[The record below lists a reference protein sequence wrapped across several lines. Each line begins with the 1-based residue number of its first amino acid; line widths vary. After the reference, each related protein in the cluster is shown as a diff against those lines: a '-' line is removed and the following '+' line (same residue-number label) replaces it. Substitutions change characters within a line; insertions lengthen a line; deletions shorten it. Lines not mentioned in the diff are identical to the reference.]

1 MNLPYAMKMT
11 GFSQVALLPI
21 LIARFNE
28 AARARKTEKERER
41 EKGIGIGI
49 QSGTRTIRRK
59 RLASRY
65 PARRL
70 RKNWSI
76 SRHPAK
82 VHHVAFPRS
91 SVFISI
97 GSLLCAVVLI

>member
-41 EKGIGIGI
+41 ERERDRDRDTKWN
-49 QSGTRTIRRK
+49 
-59 RLASRY
+59 AD
-65 PARRL
+65 
-70 RKNWSI
+70 N
-76 SRHPAK
+76 
-82 VHHVAFPRS
+82 
-91 SVFISI
+91 
-97 GSLLCAVVLI
+97 